1 MAVYTKLSKEEII
14 FILSDYQIGN
24 LIEFQG
30 IQDGIENTNYFIKTK
45 KGKFILTIFEN
56 RVNSQ
61 DIPFF
66 INLMKFLNQ
75 NNFISP
81 EPLENKEGKI
91 LNKIKTKKF
100 ILVNFLEGKPKVK
113 ITPND
118 CYLIG
123 DLIGNL
129 QNKSRYCNLIRK
141 NSLSLDECKK
151 IFQDCKNSISENEI
165 NILRDGLY
173 DLIEDSLKD
182 CLEKW
187 PTHLPKGIIHGDLF
201 PDNVFFLNNKVS
213 GVIDFYFSCV
223 DIKIYEIAI
232 VINAW
237 CFDQHNTLNIEKVKN
252 LIKGFTV
259 HNNLTKDELY
269 SLNTLAKGASLR
281 FLITRLFD
289 WYNTPENS
297 YVKRKDPQEYIDKLL
312 YFNSNKLN
320 FLYD

>member
-1 MAVYTKLSKEEII
+1 M
-14 FILSDYQIGN
+14 
-24 LIEFQG
+24 
-30 IQDGIENTNYFIKTK
+30 
-45 KGKFILTIFEN
+45 
-56 RVNSQ
+56 
-61 DIPFF
+61 
-66 INLMKFLNQ
+66 
-75 NNFISP
+75 
-81 EPLENKEGKI
+81 
-91 LNKIKTKKF
+91 
-100 ILVNFLEGKPKVK
+100 
-113 ITPND
+113 
-118 CYLIG
+118 
-123 DLIGNL
+123 IGNL
-129 QNKSRYCNLIRK
+129 QNKSRYCDLIRK
-141 NSLSLDECKK
+141 NSLSLEDCKK
-151 IFQDCKNSISENEI
+151 ILQDCKNSISEKEI
-165 NILRDGLY
+165 NIVRDGLY

-252 LIKGFTV
+252 LIKGFTL
-259 HNNLTKDELY
+259 HNNLTKDEIF
-269 SLNTLAKGASLR
+269 SLNILAKGASLR

-312 YFNSNKLN
+312 YFNSNTLD